1 MTVVPSGVILFC
13 ALLGGFLPALFWLW
27 FWLRED
33 KLHPEPRG
41 RVIAAFLAG
50 MVAVAVVYPLEEA
63 AMGYLGWNTQT
74 IIVWAII
81 EEVVKFIACYLVAI
95 RTRDYKEPIDA
106 LEYLITT
113 ALGFAAVENSLFI
126 LNPLI
131 QGNFVGSIVT
141 GNERFIG
148 ASLIHVVSSAA
159 IGYMMGREF
168 YARKRISKIFAVFGG
183 LVLASSLHSIFNY
196 FIIYQNGTNIFIV
209 FGFVWAGAILLLI
222 LFEQIKK
229 LKAPQK

>member
-1 MTVVPSGVILFC
+1 MTSSPSGLLLFY

-41 RVIAAFLAG
+41 RIIMAFLAG
-50 MVAVAVVYPLEEA
+50 MLAVAIVYPLEEA
-63 AMGYLGWNTQT
+63 ALGSLGWSVQT
-74 IIVWAII
+74 IIAWAVI
-81 EEVVKFIACYLVAI
+81 EEIIKFILCYLVAI
-95 RTRDYKEPIDA
+95 RTRDYHEPIDA

-131 QGNFVGSIVT
+131 QGNFIGGIVT

-148 ASLIHVVSSAA
+148 ASLVHVVSSAA
-159 IGYMMGREF
+159 LGYMIGREF
-168 YARKRISKIFAVFGG
+168 YSRKKLFKIVFLFLG
-183 LVLASSLHSIFNY
+183 LVLASSLHAIFNY

-209 FGFVWAGAILLLI
+209 FGFVWAGAIFLLF

-229 LKAPQK
+229 LKAP